1 MERRKKFYL
10 KGVQTHTDKHT
21 HVQTFAQGI
30 RTAFQNYHRT

>member
-10 KGVQTHTDKHT
+10 KGVQTHTHT